1 MYPVRIPS
9 EVRPVRRNGRLEYQP
24 VKSHPDFVV
33 GLGPFMCVF
42 DAKSTEENIWN
53 LKKNVFRQD
62 ASANKKHQW
71 DQLQAAHNSGVIAGY
86 LIWFLNQ
93 RRIVWASVPAI
104 YHLIDESIVG
114 ISPESPYVTSQPDDQ
129 PIDLEKLVH
138 GDLEHVR
145 PRLEVHP

>member
-1 MYPVRIPS
+1 MQIPR
-9 EVRPVRRNGRLEYQP
+9 EIRTIRKNGRLEYVP
-24 VKSHPDFVV
+24 IKSHPDFVV

-53 LKKNVFRQD
+53 LKRNVFRHD
-62 ASANKKHQW
+62 SSANKKHQW
-71 DQLQAAHNSGVIAGY
+71 DKLQEAHNRGVLAGY

-114 ISPESPYVTSQPDDQ
+114 ISPESPYVTAQPDDL
-129 PIDLEKLVH
+129 PIDLERLVH
-138 GDLEHVR
+138 HDLETIR
-145 PRLEVHP
+145 PRLETHDLR